1 MTNINEQIANK
12 YQKKSQLEHILDIP
26 DTYIGSIEKQDELI
40 YIFNDTTNKINKKKI
55 TYISGLQRIFEEI
68 ILNAFDQTVRLGTN
82 TTQIKV
88 KIDKEKNEITV
99 WNDGKGIPVIYK
111 ESEKVYIPE
120 MIFGMLLTSG
130 NYDKKEKRITGGK
143 NGYGAKLTNI
153 FSNEFK
159 LETVDEERK
168 KKFQMTW
175 KNNMGKK
182 SKETIT
188 ETDKSGYTKITFKPD
203 LKRFNINELSDDMI
217 SLMKKRVYDLAAN
230 TNKNVSVSYNGK
242 KIGIKKFEDYIKLY
256 LKEGETKKILVDE
269 DTNERWSVGLYMT
282 EDNFEQVSFV
292 NGINTNL
299 GGTHVDYIV
308 NKIIKEYM
316 EKFAK
321 KKVDVKKSYIKD
333 KMCIFVKSFI
343 ENPTFNSQTKE
354 TMNTRSSK
362 FGSVYNLTKKFTNGL
377 NKMGIIEEVLSF
389 ARFKEEKN
397 LEKTDGKIK
406 RRITGIPKL
415 EDANWAGTKKSV
427 DCKLIL
433 TEGDSAKTFAMSGIS
448 KIGRDQY
455 GIFPLKGK
463 LLNVKDQST
472 DKILNNIEINNLK
485 KILGLKQN
493 HKYTSLDELRYGGI
507 IILTDQDSVTGDT
520 PLLLKNGNTIEIK
533 NIEDLTTEFNY
544 QENNISGKEYGKTD
558 YQVWTET
565 GWTNIKHIMRHKT
578 TKKIYRVLTHTGCVD
593 VTEDHSLLNKNAE
606 KIKPTECKIGNE
618 LLHSFPL
625 LEENKVIIPDNFEK
639 LSVRDLWKYASE
651 IGIQYYE
658 SKKKVELLKLL
669 NEYKNRSTIKLT
681 NDVEIDVDEAW
692 VMGFFLADGS
702 CGIYEWKYQNK
713 PKNRPKEYIFNK
725 TSYSWHLDNT
735 DISLLEKS
743 KEILEKIYGDIFNLV
758 ETKSHENNKKMFRLI
773 LNGGMKTKHI
783 IEKYRKLMYY
793 KKDKFIHPILL
804 NNTKQVREQIYE
816 GYYQGDGLHYSD
828 RTNQFDVNSK
838 ITSQCLYFLC
848 KSLGYNVSINHQI
861 KKQKIYSFL
870 AHKGK
875 SQKNP
880 IAIKKI
886 IQLPTTEQYVYDLET
901 ENHHFQAGVG
911 KMIVSNTDGSH
922 IKGLVMNLFHTFWPE
937 LLELGFVKSLI
948 TPIVKAFEKKGTKSV
963 ILFYNLTDFEN
974 WKQTI
979 DLTKWTTKYYK
990 GLGTSNAK
998 EAKESLENI
1007 EKKIVTYTWDDS
1019 SNKSLDL
1026 GFKKDRS
1033 DMRKKWLLAFNKNE
1047 VLDQKIKRVTITDF
1061 INKELIFFSNY
1072 DIHRSIPSLV
1082 DGLKPTQRKILYT
1095 GLNYLKNK
1103 EIKVAQFSGLVGQ
1116 KTDYHHGEAS
1126 IVSTVIK
1133 MAQNYVGSN
1142 NCNLY
1147 LPNGQF
1153 GTRLLGGDD
1162 RSSERY
1168 IFTDV
1173 SGITKKIFNL
1183 DDNPLLNYLDSD
1195 GLSIEPEWYIPSIP
1209 LILLNGTNGIG
1220 TGFSTT
1226 VLQHKLEDL
1235 VENIKNML
1243 DNKTPKTLVPW
1254 YRSFKGKIEEIST
1267 NKYQSV
1273 GIYELD
1279 NENNKII
1286 IKELPIG
1293 SWTEKYKEYLERLLI
1308 DKSVSVK
1315 NELKIQCIK
1324 NYNNYSTES
1333 NVNFELEFSGIEYK
1347 KMTSKGEDHILKT
1360 LKLTSN
1366 LSETNMYL
1374 FDKNNNIRK
1383 YKNTGEIMKSYYD
1396 VRLEYYEL
1404 RKKKMIEMLENIVEE
1419 LSNKVR
1425 FIRMVKSK
1433 SIDILDTTDEKL
1445 DNDLEKNGFVKLLN
1459 SSDELTYNYLTT
1471 MHIRSLTLERADKLE
1486 SECNLRMKELEKLKL
1501 KKIKNMWL
1509 EDLEKILIENEKYNN
1524 ILSND
1529 ISLEKNERKSK
1540 KKNSKK

>member
-130 NYDKKEKRITGGK
+130 NYDKNEKRITGGK

-316 EKFAK
+316 EKLAK

-415 EDANWAGTKKSV
+415 EDANWAGTKNSIQ
-427 DCKLIL
+427 CKLIL

-493 HKYTSLDELRYGGI
+493 YKYTSLNELRYGGI
-507 IILTDQDSVTGDT
+507 IILTDQD
-520 PLLLKNGNTIEIK
+520 
-533 NIEDLTTEFNY
+533 
-544 QENNISGKEYGKTD
+544 
-558 YQVWTET
+558 
-565 GWTNIKHIMRHKT
+565 
-578 TKKIYRVLTHTGCVD
+578 
-593 VTEDHSLLNKNAE
+593 
-606 KIKPTECKIGNE
+606 
-618 LLHSFPL
+618 
-625 LEENKVIIPDNFEK
+625 
-639 LSVRDLWKYASE
+639 
-651 IGIQYYE
+651 
-658 SKKKVELLKLL
+658 
-669 NEYKNRSTIKLT
+669 
-681 NDVEIDVDEAW
+681 
-692 VMGFFLADGS
+692 
-702 CGIYEWKYQNK
+702 
-713 PKNRPKEYIFNK
+713 
-725 TSYSWHLDNT
+725 
-735 DISLLEKS
+735 
-743 KEILEKIYGDIFNLV
+743 
-758 ETKSHENNKKMFRLI
+758 
-773 LNGGMKTKHI
+773 
-783 IEKYRKLMYY
+783 
-793 KKDKFIHPILL
+793 
-804 NNTKQVREQIYE
+804 
-816 GYYQGDGLHYSD
+816 
-828 RTNQFDVNSK
+828 
-838 ITSQCLYFLC
+838 
-848 KSLGYNVSINHQI
+848 
-861 KKQKIYSFL
+861 
-870 AHKGK
+870 
-875 SQKNP
+875 
-880 IAIKKI
+880 
-886 IQLPTTEQYVYDLET
+886 
-901 ENHHFQAGVG
+901 
-911 KMIVSNTDGSH
+911 TDGSH

-1026 GFKKDRS
+1026 GFKKDQS

-1254 YRSFKGKIEEIST
+1254 YRSFKGKIEKIST

-1383 YKNTGEIMKSYYD
+1383 YKNTEEIMKSYYD

-1529 ISLEKNERKSK
+1529 ISLEKNETKRKSK